1 MKANDK
7 PQISMHNTT
16 SDRCDYWAGKVR
28 DFLAA
33 VGLFAVLLAIAY
45 WVTSP

>member
-1 MKANDK
+1 MNDDK
-7 PQISMHNTT
+7 PQISMYTTT
-16 SDRCDYWAGKVR
+16 SDKFDYWAGKVR

-33 VGLFAVLLAIAY
+33 VGLFAVLLTIAY